1 MKKFF
6 IIFSILVISSN
17 AYADF
22 KKIKKKAIVTQPE
35 IIFPIQKD
43 KKGCVKDLYITP
55 DKNYVLPVLKVEAPS
70 GY

>member
-22 KKIKKKAIVTQPE
+22 KKIKKKAIVD
-35 IIFPIQKD
+35 IQD
-43 KKGCVKDLYITP
+43 GDSIDFYNNL
-55 DKNYVLPVLKVEAPS
+55 
-70 GY
+70 